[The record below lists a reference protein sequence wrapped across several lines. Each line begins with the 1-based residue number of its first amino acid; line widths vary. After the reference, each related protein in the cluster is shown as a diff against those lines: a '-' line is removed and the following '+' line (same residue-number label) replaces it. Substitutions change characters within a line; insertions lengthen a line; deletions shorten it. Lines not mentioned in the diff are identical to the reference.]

1 LKIGHFW
8 EKKPQM
14 SVFFCNFKIFESLK
28 KCLLPGVL
36 TNCVFGLGFFRALQ
50 KLQKKNVH
58 FSGHENFVTIYDNKP
73 PYRPNPFSLQ
83 YKNISPRER
92 FSGKK

>member
-1 LKIGHFW
+1 
-8 EKKPQM
+8 M
-14 SVFFCNFKIFESLK
+14 SVFFCNFEIFENLK

-36 TNCVFGLGFFRALQ
+36 TNCDFGLGFFRALQ

-58 FSGHENFVTIYDNKP
+58 FSGHEIFVTIYDNKLP
-73 PYRPNPFSLQ
+73 SRPNPFFLH

-92 FSGKK
+92 FLGKK